1 MSVYTLAGG
10 QTCLISFSEHTIQH
24 IGESVESV
32 ESVELRFLIEV
43 KIKITFAWGKR
54 GNCL

>member
-1 MSVYTLAGG
+1 MSVYTLACG

-32 ESVELRFLIEV
+32 ELRVLIEV